1 MQKLKYI
8 PPHTHTK
15 PHQSNKPIFE
25 QRANWF
31 AVQLILLILNPVP
44 TIPH

>member
-8 PPHTHTK
+8 PPPLHTHTK
-15 PHQSNKPIFE
+15 PHQSNKPIFK

-31 AVQLILLILNPVP
+31 AVQLILLILNP